1 MSGLVY
7 YVAASLDGFIATNQH
22 ALDWLNNF
30 TLGEDATPYEEFY
43 QTVGAIIMGG
53 RTYCWIIK
61 NFQGE
66 WPYKNV
72 PVFVLTRQFLP
83 TPQGLNIITVSGSAT
98 NIATLA
104 KSVAVNKKVWL
115 VGGGKTAA
123 FFADAGELN
132 QLQITTIPVFLG
144 SGVPVLPADRLI
156 YVKPVSHR
164 ILKSGA
170 TESVLDVASDE
181 CVSVNVMSHAEI
193 MKNDALK
200 KERQ

>member
-7 YVAASLDGFIATNQH
+7 YVAASLDGFIATHQH

-30 TLGEDATPYEEFY
+30 TLGDDATPYDDFY
-43 QTVGAIIMGG
+43 QTVGAVIMGG
-53 RTYCWIIK
+53 TTYCWIIE
-61 NFQGE
+61 NFRGE

-83 TPQGLNIITVSGSAT
+83 TPQELNIATVSGSAT
-98 NIATLA
+98 DIATLA
-104 KSVAVNKKVWL
+104 KSVAADKKVWV

-123 FFADAGELN
+123 FFADAGELS

-144 SGVPVLPADRLI
+144 SGIPVLPADRLI

-170 TESVLDVASDE
+170 TEIVLQIPGE
-181 CVSVNVMSHAEI
+181 
-193 MKNDALK
+193 
-200 KERQ
+200 